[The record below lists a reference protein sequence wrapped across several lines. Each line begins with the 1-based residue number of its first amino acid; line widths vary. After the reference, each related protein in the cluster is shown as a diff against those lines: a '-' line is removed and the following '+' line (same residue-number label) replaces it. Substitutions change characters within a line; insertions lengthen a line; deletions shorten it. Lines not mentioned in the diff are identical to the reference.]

1 MKTEDEHSS
10 RDLASSY
17 FPETAKTVDDL
28 MLSEVDRPGK
38 KKTDQIGQVGE
49 DSLVT
54 HTTWEVIEQS
64 NLPTEVTGKVL
75 FAQQTLGSSFLLRY
89 RVYK

>member
-17 FPETAKTVDDL
+17 LPETAKTVDDL

-38 KKTDQIGQVGE
+38 QRQ
-49 DSLVT
+49 
-54 HTTWEVIEQS
+54 
-64 NLPTEVTGKVL
+64 
-75 FAQQTLGSSFLLRY
+75 LR
-89 RVYK
+89 